1 MGMQITL
8 GHTARRPHGVYNRLS
23 RFAQLKIVLGSILF
37 LGLLFQGIPAFSA
50 TLPAGASVT
59 LAWDTNADPN
69 IAGYHLYY
77 GGASGTYTNEV
88 NAGLASSSTVSGLT
102 IGVTYY
108 FAVTAYDSFG
118 QESGYSSEV
127 TYLVPEPQPTLQ
139 ASSAITGQFGL
150 MVTGMTGHTY
160 NIEATQ
166 DFKVWT
172 VIGTVTIGAG
182 GGSSFTDTNAA
193 NFPQRF
199 YRTHG

>member
-1 MGMQITL
+1 MQITH
-8 GHTARRPHGVYNRLS
+8 GHTARRPHGVCNRLS
-23 RFAQLKIVLGSILF
+23 RFAQLKIVLGGILF
-37 LGLLFQGIPAFSA
+37 LGLLFHAVPASSA

-59 LAWDTNADPN
+59 LAWNTSTDPN
-69 IAGYHLYY
+69 IAGYNLYY
-77 GGASGTYTNEV
+77 GGASRTYTNEV
-88 NAGLASSSTVSGLT
+88 NAGLASSATVSGLT
-102 IGVTYY
+102 IGATYY

-139 ASSAITGQFGL
+139 TSRATAGQFML
-150 MVTGMTGHTY
+150 MVTGQASHTY

-166 DFKVWT
+166 DLKVWT